1 METDNHSGQLSQFKK
16 WHNYKQGNEMYDK
29 ELLLEECVHSIIK
42 QSLIEKL
49 ANRLYFIINKYY
61 HGNMPII
68 TKLVGIKAQLYSV
81 KKFENVSKKVTKRI
95 CTKKKTSRD
104 MNRFVEF

>member
-1 METDNHSGQLSQFKK
+1 MQFKK

-49 ANRLYFIINKYY
+49 ANRLY
-61 HGNMPII
+61 
-68 TKLVGIKAQLYSV
+68 
-81 KKFENVSKKVTKRI
+81 KRALPWQHANNHKI
-95 CTKKKTSRD
+95 GGDQTSTL
-104 MNRFVEF
+104 FC